1 MTSSKIVLYLCLSFI
16 GGIFISSLLVV
27 PKFIIGE
34 LFILG
39 VFYSLFFLKQ
49 KPILVF
55 GICLIILAFGILRY
69 QIALNNFENAELR
82 NFIDFLEPIQ
92 VVGKVIKEPDVR
104 ENNINLTVRV
114 EELLINKIGIPM
126 EGKILVTIGRYPEYQ
141 YGDKLKIAGLL
152 KTPPVFEEGEEDK
165 PSSSTFAAARDF
177 NYKDYLRKDGILA
190 IMFYP
195 EISQKPAES
204 GSPSAFYGR
213 ILSFKNKLREAV
225 NQNLS
230 PPQSSILAAVILG
243 DKRNISEEWKDK
255 LNRTGL
261 RHLTAVSGMH
271 IVILTSILMSF
282 LIAIGFWRGQAFYL
296 TVGFIFL
303 YILMIGFQPSAV
315 RAAIM
320 AGLFLSAQKVG
331 RVSYSQRAVIFAGAL
346 MLAQNPFL
354 LKNDVGFQ
362 LSFLAVMG
370 IIYLFSIFQRWLK
383 FIPQDKYLNLKNIL
397 SMTFSAQVFTLP
409 ILIYNFGYLSLVSP
423 LTNILIVPLLPFI
436 MVSGFIF
443 SLVGIFWQFLGWLLS
458 FPAWLLL
465 TYLTKIIDWFYCLP
479 FASLEFKI
487 SWQWVLIFYLI
498 LGYFVWRLKEKERWK
513 FLDF

>member
-1 MTSSKIVLYLCLSFI
+1 MTASKTFLYLCLSFI

-27 PKFIIGE
+27 PKLIIGE
-34 LFILG
+34 LFVLG
-39 VFYSLFFLKQ
+39 VFYGLFFFKKRL
-49 KPILVF
+49 ILIF
-55 GICLIILAFGILRY
+55 ALCLIILAFGILRY
-69 QIALNNFENAELR
+69 QITLNNFENAELR
-82 NFIDFLEPIQ
+82 NFIDFSKPI
-92 VVGKVIKEPDVR
+92 KILAEVIKEPDVR
-104 ENNINLTVRV
+104 ENNINLTVRI

-126 EGKILVTIGRYPEYQ
+126 EGKILVTTSRYPEYQ
-141 YGDKLKIAGLL
+141 YGDRLKIIGSL
-152 KTPPVFEEGEEDK
+152 KDPPIFG
-165 PSSSTFAAARDF
+165 DF
-177 NYKDYLRKDGILA
+177 SYKDYLRKDGILA

-225 NQNLS
+225 NQSLS

>member
-1 MTSSKIVLYLCLSFI
+1 MTASKTFLYLCLSFI

-27 PKFIIGE
+27 PKLIIGE
-34 LFILG
+34 LFVLG
-39 VFYSLFFLKQ
+39 VFYGLFFFKKRL
-49 KPILVF
+49 ILIF
-55 GICLIILAFGILRY
+55 ALCLIILAFGILRY
-69 QIALNNFENAELR
+69 QITLNNFENAELR
-82 NFIDFLEPIQ
+82 NFIDFSKPI
-92 VVGKVIKEPDVR
+92 KILAEVIKEPDVR
-104 ENNINLTVRV
+104 ENNINLTVRI

-126 EGKILVTIGRYPEYQ
+126 EGKILVTTSRYPEYQ
-141 YGDKLKIAGLL
+141 YGDRLKIIGSL
-152 KTPPVFEEGEEDK
+152 KDPPIFG
-165 PSSSTFAAARDF
+165 DF
-177 NYKDYLRKDGILA
+177 SYKDYLRKDGILA

>member
-27 PKFIIGE
+27 PKLIIGE
-34 LFILG
+34 LFVLG
-39 VFYSLFFLKQ
+39 VFYGLFFFKKRL
-49 KPILVF
+49 ILIF
-55 GICLIILAFGILRY
+55 ALCLIILAFGILRY
-69 QIALNNFENAELR
+69 QITLNNFENAELR
-82 NFIDFLEPIQ
+82 NFIDFSKPI
-92 VVGKVIKEPDVR
+92 KILAEVIKEPDVR
-104 ENNINLTVRV
+104 ENNINLTVRI

-126 EGKILVTIGRYPEYQ
+126 EGKILVTTSRYPEYQ
-141 YGDKLKIAGLL
+141 YGDRLKIIGSL
-152 KTPPVFEEGEEDK
+152 KDPPIFG
-165 PSSSTFAAARDF
+165 DF
-177 NYKDYLRKDGILA
+177 SYKDYLRKDGILA

-225 NQNLS
+225 NQSLS

>member
-1 MTSSKIVLYLCLSFI
+1 MKFAKSDNMTPSKIVLYLCLSFI

-27 PKFIIGE
+27 PKLIIGE
-34 LFILG
+34 LFVLG
-39 VFYSLFFLKQ
+39 VFYGLFFFKKRL
-49 KPILVF
+49 ILIF
-55 GICLIILAFGILRY
+55 ALCLIILAFGILRY
-69 QIALNNFENAELR
+69 QITLNNFENAELR
-82 NFIDFLEPIQ
+82 NFIDFSKPI
-92 VVGKVIKEPDVR
+92 KILAEVIKEPDVR
-104 ENNINLTVRV
+104 ENNINLTVRI

-126 EGKILVTIGRYPEYQ
+126 EGKILVTTSRYPEYQ
-141 YGDKLKIAGLL
+141 YGDRLKIIGSL
-152 KTPPVFEEGEEDK
+152 KDPPIFG
-165 PSSSTFAAARDF
+165 DF
-177 NYKDYLRKDGILA
+177 SYKDYLRKDGILA

-225 NQNLS
+225 NQSLS

>member
-1 MTSSKIVLYLCLSFI
+1 
-16 GGIFISSLLVV
+16 
-27 PKFIIGE
+27 
-34 LFILG
+34 
-39 VFYSLFFLKQ
+39 
-49 KPILVF
+49 
-55 GICLIILAFGILRY
+55 
-69 QIALNNFENAELR
+69 
-82 NFIDFLEPIQ
+82 
-92 VVGKVIKEPDVR
+92 
-104 ENNINLTVRV
+104 
-114 EELLINKIGIPM
+114 
-126 EGKILVTIGRYPEYQ
+126 
-141 YGDKLKIAGLL
+141 
-152 KTPPVFEEGEEDK
+152 
-165 PSSSTFAAARDF
+165 
-177 NYKDYLRKDGILA
+177 
-190 IMFYP
+190 
-195 EISQKPAES
+195 
-204 GSPSAFYGR
+204 
-213 ILSFKNKLREAV
+213 
-225 NQNLS
+225 
-230 PPQSSILAAVILG
+230 
-243 DKRNISEEWKDK
+243 
-255 LNRTGL
+255 
-261 RHLTAVSGMH
+261 
-271 IVILTSILMSF
+271 MSF

-354 LKNDVGFQ
+354 LKDDVGFQ

>member
-1 MTSSKIVLYLCLSFI
+1 MTASKTFLYLCLSFI

-27 PKFIIGE
+27 PKLIIGE
-34 LFILG
+34 LFVLG

-104 ENNINLTVRV
+104 ENNINLTSEV
-114 EELLINKIGIPM
+114 EGILVEDIVIPM
-126 EGKILVTIGRYPEYQ
+126 EGKILVTTERYPEYQ
-141 YGDKLKIAGLL
+141 YGDRLKIIGSL
-152 KTPPVFEEGEEDK
+152 KDPPIFG
-165 PSSSTFAAARDF
+165 DF
-177 NYKDYLRKDGILA
+177 SYKDYLRKDGILA

-225 NQNLS
+225 NQSLS

>member
-1 MTSSKIVLYLCLSFI
+1 MTASKTFLYLCLSFI

-39 VFYSLFFLKQ
+39 IFYILFSFKQ
-49 KPILVF
+49 KSILVF
-55 GICLIILAFGILRY
+55 GFCLIFLAFGILRY
-69 QIALNNFENAELR
+69 QITLNNFENAELR
-82 NFIDFLEPIQ
+82 NFIDFSKPI
-92 VVGKVIKEPDVR
+92 KILAEVIKEPDVR
-104 ENNINLTVRV
+104 ENNINLTVRI

-126 EGKILVTIGRYPEYQ
+126 EGKILVTTSRYPEYQ
-141 YGDKLKIAGLL
+141 YGDRLKIIGSL
-152 KTPPVFEEGEEDK
+152 KDPPIFG
-165 PSSSTFAAARDF
+165 DF
-177 NYKDYLRKDGILA
+177 SYKDYLRKDGILA

-225 NQNLS
+225 NQSLS